1 MNSQNIRDDDRQKL
15 IELAAEIE
23 PAKNES
29 IAKEALGLAH
39 YYLEKSENQAKYI
52 KQLERVNAEQR
63 QRLYEAKYGWSEG
76 EDAEPV
82 RMKGK
87 WITSHVPE
95 SMLWEC
101 NQCGYDCGAHS
112 FNYCPM
118 CGADMREGEEDE

>member
-1 MNSQNIRDDDRQKL
+1 MNNQNIRDDDRQKL

-63 QRLYEAKYGWSEG
+63 QILYEAKYGWSEG

>member
-1 MNSQNIRDDDRQKL
+1 MNSQNIRDADRQKL

-118 CGADMREGEEDE
+118 CGADMREGEEDD

>member
-1 MNSQNIRDDDRQKL
+1 MNSQNIRDADRQKL

-29 IAKEALGLAH
+29 IAKEALCLAH

-76 EDAEPV
+76 EDEV
-82 RMKGK
+82 INEK
-87 WITSHVPE
+87 T
-95 SMLWEC
+95 
-101 NQCGYDCGAHS
+101 
-112 FNYCPM
+112 
-118 CGADMREGEEDE
+118 

>member
-1 MNSQNIRDDDRQKL
+1 MNSQNIRDADRQKF

-29 IAKEALGLAH
+29 IAKEALGIAH

-63 QRLYEAKYGWSEG
+63 QILYEAKYGWSEG

-118 CGADMREGEEDE
+118 CGARMSEGEEE

>member
-1 MNSQNIRDDDRQKL
+1 MNSQNIRDADRQKL

-76 EDAEPV
+76 EDAESEII
-82 RMKGK
+82 RCK
-87 WITSHVPE
+87 
-95 SMLWEC
+95 
-101 NQCGYDCGAHS
+101 DCCHYPGEHS
-112 FNYCPM
+112 DCPM
-118 CGADMREGEEDE
+118 AGWFRHDDDYCSRAERGTDE